1 MGGCRVQRLYST
13 FPNGPPGLGLLL
25 LRLAVGGSL
34 IAERISMMLPNLSTA
49 LWAAQISLVCAGV
62 CICIGLWTPVMGAI
76 QGIAEVAMAVF
87 HANGY
92 EHHLLLAVLA
102 ISLAML
108 GPGAWS
114 LDAQIFGRKR
124 ITI

>member
-1 MGGCRVQRLYST
+1 MQRLYST

-34 IAERISMMLPNLSTA
+34 ITELISQMLPSSSSP
-49 LWAAQISLVCAGV
+49 LWAAQIFLICAAV
-62 CICIGLWTPVMGAI
+62 CICIGFWTPVMAAI
-76 QGIAEVAMAVF
+76 EGIAELAMALPR
-87 HANGY
+87 ANGY

-102 ISLAML
+102 ISLALL

-114 LDAQIFGRKR
+114 VDALLFGRKR